1 MRFNLIRPC
10 DDCPFLKH
18 GGIRLRKARAEEI
31 GGMMISRDGG
41 TFACHKTTDSG
52 GSEGPVQHCAGAL
65 VFAEKNEIATQAMR
79 IAERLQMYDHTKLQ
93 GHDDVFDTLEEMV
106 DANNY

>member
-1 MRFNLIRPC
+1 MHFKLKRPC
-10 DDCPFLKH
+10 EDCPFLKK

-41 TFACHKTTDSG
+41 TFACHKTTDAG

-65 VFAEKNEIATQAMR
+65 IFAEKNEIATQAMR
-79 IAERLQMYDHTKLQ
+79 IAERLRMYDHTLLQ
-93 GHDDVFDTLEEMV
+93 GHEDVFDTLEEMV
-106 DANNY
+106 DANEY

>member
-1 MRFNLIRPC
+1 MHFKLKRPC
-10 DDCPFLKH
+10 EDCPFLKV

-31 GGMMISRDGG
+31 GGMMLASDGG

-65 VFAEKNEIATQAMR
+65 IFAEKNEIATQAMR
-79 IAERLQMYDHTKLQ
+79 IAERLRMYDHTLLQ
-93 GHDDVFDTLEEMV
+93 GHEDVFDTLEEMV
-106 DANNY
+106 DANEY